1 MSLSIIISSILFGLI
16 LSSLV
21 SFLEMSL
28 SKKQRWLLAIME
40 ITLGTLGAVS
50 AQYLLAGACG
60 PVLLGLSVVPM
71 TTGVLVMMGFVRYA
85 YSKLA

>member
-1 MSLSIIISSILFGLI
+1 MYI
-16 LSSLV
+16 
-21 SFLEMSL
+21 

-40 ITLGTLGAVS
+40 VTLGTLDDVY
-50 AQYLLAGACG
+50 AQYILTGAFG

-71 TTGVLVMMGFVRYA
+71 TTGVLVMMGLVRYA

>member
-50 AQYLLAGACG
+50 AGRGVWSSPFRTICSSNDDWSIGYDGAC
-60 PVLLGLSVVPM
+60 PLRLQ
-71 TTGVLVMMGFVRYA
+71 
-85 YSKLA
+85 

>member
-28 SKKQRWLLAIME
+28 SKKQRWLLTIME

-50 AQYLLAGACG
+50 AQYLLAGAFG

-71 TTGVLVMMGFVRYA
+71 TTGEIGRASCRERV
-85 YSKLA
+85 